1 MAVVAKGAKEIPY
14 VWEGTDAKGRKLKGD
29 MLAAS
34 ETIVRQSLRRQGI
47 NVTKIKKQ
55 SMLARTKAITEKDIA
70 LFARQLATMVKA
82 GVPLLQAFDITAKS
96 HSNPSVQRLLGE
108 IKTDVESGSALHQAL
123 RKHPKYFDSLFCNLV
138 EAGEQAGILES
149 VLDRIATYKEKML
162 ALKGKIKSALMYP
175 AIVLIV
181 AFLITAGIMIFVIP
195 AFAELFKGAGTDLPA
210 LTQLVMDMSD
220 LFVAYW
226 WAIFGAVG
234 FAVFA
239 LAQAFKRSPA
249 FRAWVD
255 RMSLKL
261 PVFGPLIEKAV
272 VARWARTF
280 SAMFS
285 AGVPLVE
292 SLDNVA
298 GAAGNHVFA
307 TATQKVKTDVAT
319 GSSLSSSL
327 RAAGIFPS
335 MLVQMVGIGEE
346 SGALDTMVEK
356 VADFFEREVDD
367 AVDGLTSLMEP
378 LIMVVLGGLIGTI
391 VVAMYLPI
399 FKMGST
405 V

>member
-1 MAVVAKGAKEIPY
+1 MAAAKGAKEIPF
-14 VWEGTDAKGRKLKGD
+14 VWEGTDTKGRKLKGD

-34 ETIVRQSLRRQGI
+34 ETIVRQSLRKQGI
-47 NVTKIKKQ
+47 NATKIKKQ
-55 SMLARTKAITEKDIA
+55 SALARTKKITEKDIA

-96 HSNPSVQRLLGE
+96 HSNPSVQKLLGE

-149 VLDRIATYKEKML
+149 VLERIAAYKEKML

-175 AIVLIV
+175 AIVMIV
-181 AFLITAGIMIFVIP
+181 AFVITAGIMIFVIP
-195 AFAELFKGAGTDLPA
+195 AFADLFKGAGSDLPA
-210 LTQLVMDMSD
+210 PTQIVMNISD
-220 LFVAYW
+220 AFVAYW
-226 WAIFGAVG
+226 WLIFGIVG
-234 FAVFA
+234 ASVYAFF
-239 LAQAFKRSPA
+239 QAFNRSPA

-255 RMSLKL
+255 RVSLKL

-285 AGVPLVE
+285 AGVPLVD
-292 SLDNVA
+292 SLDNVS
-298 GAAGNHVFA
+298 GASGNYVFS

-378 LIMVVLGGLIGTI
+378 LIMVVLGGIIGSI

-399 FKMGST
+399 FKMGSAL
-405 V
+405 